1 MSAAPH
7 REEFERRLLALVRD
21 YMDGADRRYA
31 DGYEIGDFMVLLEVF
46 TRVADSDPL
55 EPWSGSVR
63 AGFNSPGISLSST
76 TSSYWL
82 DEALLAEA
90 LAHVRERRSALDE
103 NGDADSDDTQEE

>member
-1 MSAAPH
+1 M
-7 REEFERRLLALVRD
+7 EWERQGRVQLARH
-21 YMDGADRRYA
+21 
-31 DGYEIGDFMVLLEVF
+31 F
-46 TRVADSDPL
+46 
-55 EPWSGSVR
+55 
-63 AGFNSPGISLSST
+63 SLSST